1 MNTWRVTASGALLLL
16 AACSDGGID
25 YTPAEGADERGHVP
39 ATRATAE
46 ANAAVRES
54 LPLDDQSDFEAARRG
69 LIASDPDLVIEDA
82 QGNVVWDMPAY
93 DFVQGEAPASV
104 NPSLWRQAKLN
115 NIHGLFEVTDGI
127 YQLRGYDL
135 ANMTLIEGDEGW
147 IVVDPL
153 TSAENA
159 EAAMALARE
168 HVVGDEPITAVLFT
182 HSHIDHF
189 GGVAGI
195 LDPEA
200 ARRDGVRIV
209 APAGF
214 MHEATSENILAG
226 PAMGRRAIYMYGG
239 GLARSPRGHVG
250 TGLGKAPSSGHY
262 GILEPTDTVDHT
274 GQTLTLDGVEF
285 VFQYVPESEAP
296 AEFTFYLPAHKTFG
310 PAEIVSR
317 TLHNVYTPR
326 GAKVRDA
333 LKWSNYIDEAID
345 LFGDEVEVLAPS
357 HHWPTWGNEEIVE
370 YMKVQRDTYKY
381 IHDQTLRLANSGLT
395 PNEIAERLEL
405 PPSLREAFHNRDYY
419 GTVSHNAKAVY
430 QWYFGW
436 FDGNPAHLESLPETE
451 AAARYVEFMGGA
463 DAVVEK
469 ARASFEAG
477 EYRWTAEVLNHVV
490 FAQPDHREAR
500 KLLARTYD
508 QLGYRAESGPWRD
521 IYLSGAQELRHGARG
536 SGLDMKRSL
545 GLLRHVPV
553 ERFFDAMATRLNGP
567 DAVGTEL
574 TVNFNFTDLGANHVL
589 TIDNAV
595 LHHEEAPIAA
605 DADVTLNLT
614 RDFLLKL
621 VTKQAGLKEMIF
633 SDELDVDG
641 SRLKLLKFFSLL
653 EDPEREFAIVTP

>member
-1 MNTWRVTASGALLLL
+1 MTACSALFLL
-16 AACSDGGID
+16 AACGDGGID
-25 YTPAEGADERGHVP
+25 YTPEEGADERGHVP
-39 ATRATAE
+39 ATRATAA
-46 ANAAVRES
+46 ANAAVRDS
-54 LPLDDQSDFEAARRG
+54 LPLDDESDFEAARRG

-93 DFVQGEAPASV
+93 DFMEGEAPASV

-115 NIHGLFEVTDGI
+115 NIHGLFKVTDGV

-209 APAGF
+209 APEGF

-226 PAMGRRAIYMYGG
+226 PAMGRRAMYMYGG
-239 GLARSPRGHVG
+239 NLARSPRGHVG
-250 TGLGKAPSSGHY
+250 TGLGKSPSGGHY
-262 GILEPTDTVDHT
+262 GILAPTDIVDTT

-285 VFQYVPESEAP
+285 VFQNVPESEAP

-310 PAEIVSR
+310 AAEIVSR
-317 TLHNVYTPR
+317 NLHNVYTPR

-357 HHWPTWGNEEIVE
+357 HHWPTWGNGKIVE

-395 PNEIAERLEL
+395 PKEIAERLEL

-436 FDGNPAHLESLPETE
+436 FDGNPAHLEPLPETE
-451 AAARYVEFMGGA
+451 AATRYVEFMGGA

-477 EYRWTAEVLNHVV
+477 EYRWTAQVLNHVV

-536 SGLDMKRSL
+536 SALDMKRSL

-553 ERFFDAMATRLNGP
+553 ARFFDAMAARLNGP
-567 DAVGTEL
+567 DAAGTEL
-574 TVNFNFTDLGANHVL
+574 TVNFNFTDLGTNHVL
-589 TIDNAV
+589 TIENAV
-595 LHHEEAPIAA
+595 LHHKERPPAP

-614 RDFLLKL
+614 RGFLLKL